1 MNARPQIT
9 LDTGRLEN
17 ALARF
22 PRDRGMFIDG
32 RAVKARGETI
42 ERHSPAHGALV
53 TRMPRG
59 TAADAEAAIAAARTP
74 ELPFGGYGQSGL
86 GRELGRNAVK
96 DYTEEKTF
104 HLHSGP
110 RTSRWLPRG

>member
-1 MNARPQIT
+1 MNARLQIT

-59 TAADAEAAIAAARTP
+59 TAADAEAAIAARTTGTAVRRLSPVGARKGAWT
-74 ELPFGGYGQSGL
+74 Q
-86 GRELGRNAVK
+86 RRQR
-96 DYTEEKTF
+96 
-104 HLHSGP
+104 LH
-110 RTSRWLPRG
+110 